1 MCVSNCL
8 KNEDTH
14 QESLATHKCCQ
25 VLANQR
31 VLRLRRC
38 VVALDNQVFWR
49 LDVLLSAD
57 LHDPLNELCQYL
69 TKGRCA
75 MRQHIVMRHREI
87 DTKPWAIAHVITK
100 RGRTCLSSDLGVRWP
115 YCGQATLPLSIESM
129 MICRTPLV
137 RSLLNQ
143 RRCQ

>member
-1 MCVSNCL
+1 MCVSNCQ
-8 KNEDTH
+8 KIEDTR
-14 QESLATHKCCQ
+14 QEFLARHKRCQ
-25 VLANQR
+25 VLASQR

-49 LDVLLSAD
+49 SDVLLLAD
-57 LHDPLNELCQYL
+57 LHDPLNKLCQYL

-75 MRQHIVMRHREI
+75 MRQRLVMRHREI
-87 DTKPWAIAHVITK
+87 DTKPMGNCACDHQARPDIF
-100 RGRTCLSSDLGVRWP
+100 SSDLGVRWP
-115 YCGQATLPLSIESM
+115 FCGQATLPLSIESIM
-129 MICRTPLV
+129 TCRTPLV